1 MQNLRII
8 LHSFTIF
15 IAIALLV
22 SCGPS
27 QKVNRI
33 SSDRT
38 TDLSGKWNDTDA
50 RLVAEEMIGNVTS
63 SPWLERFLSKKD
75 QRPAVIVGKIKNN
88 SMEHIDTEVFTK
100 ELEESFV
107 NSGNVRVVANSEER
121 QQVRNER
128 MEQQS
133 YSSYESTKALAQELG
148 ADFMLIGNINSIYDE
163 AVDQKEVAVFYKV
176 NLELVNVETNEK
188 VWINSKEIK
197 KFIERKRFKG

>member
-1 MQNLRII
+1 MLNITRIFNK
-8 LHSFTIF
+8 LT
-15 IAIALLV
+15 LLLSV
-22 SCGPS
+22 FLVLSCGPS
-27 QKVNRI
+27 QEVNRI
-33 SSDRT
+33 STDRT

-50 RLVAEEMIGNVTS
+50 RLVADEMISNVTS
-63 SPWLERFLSKKD
+63 SPWLERFLSDKD
-75 QRPAVIVGKIKNN
+75 KRPAVIVGNIVNN

-100 ELEESFV
+100 ELEEAFV
-107 NSGNVRVVANSEER
+107 NSGNVRVVASSEER
-121 QQVRNER
+121 QQLREER
-128 MEQQS
+128 LEQQS
-133 YSSYESTKALAQELG
+133 YASYESAKALAKELG

>member
-1 MQNLRII
+1 MRNLRITSH
-8 LHSFTIF
+8 LSAIF
-15 IAIALLV
+15 VAIMLLGA
-22 SCGPS
+22 CGPS
-27 QKVNRI
+27 QEVNRI

-50 RLVAEEMIGNVTS
+50 RLVAEEMIKDVTG
-63 SPWLERFLSKKD
+63 SPWLERYLRKKD
-75 QRPAVIVGKIKNN
+75 QRPAVIVGNIRNS

-107 NSGNVRVVANSEER
+107 NTGNVRVVASSEER
-121 QQVRNER
+121 QQLREER
-128 MEQQS
+128 LEQQS
-133 YSSYESTKALAQELG
+133 YASYESAKALAQELG

>member
-1 MQNLRII
+1 MQNLR
-8 LHSFTIF
+8 TIF
-15 IAIALLV
+15 QVSTFFVLTILLV
-22 SCGPS
+22 ACGPS
-27 QKVNRI
+27 QEVNRI
-33 SSDRT
+33 SADRT